1 MIKNNV
7 FSGLF
12 VGLVFP
18 FACYL
23 AIQGLFLSLK
33 AAGISNGPLS
43 YKESISERT
52 IYLICICGNILGVQF
67 FQRRDQKETI
77 RGIAMMTVLFA
88 MIWAFTYLRELL

>member
-18 FACYL
+18 FAFYL
-23 AIQGLFLSLK
+23 VIQGLFWVLE
-33 AAGISNGPLS
+33 AAGISNGPFS

-52 IYLICICGNILGVQF
+52 VYLICICSNILSVQY
-67 FQRRDQKETI
+67 FQRRDMKEST
-77 RGIAMMTVLFA
+77 RGIALMTVLFA
-88 MIWAFTYLRELL
+88 MIWAFIYLRELL

>member
-7 FSGLF
+7 FSGFF

-18 FACYL
+18 FAFYL
-23 AIQGLFLSLK
+23 VIQGLFMALEGI
-33 AAGISNGPLS
+33 GISNGPLS

-52 IYLICICGNILGVQF
+52 IYLICICSNILSVQY
-67 FQRRDQKETI
+67 FQRRDMKDTT

-88 MIWAFTYLRELL
+88 MFWFFTYGKELL